1 MERGEIIA
9 RGEGAD
15 MDRDDVRAK
24 LAV

>member
-9 RGEGAD
+9 RGEGVD
-15 MDRDDVRAK
+15 MDRDNVRAK